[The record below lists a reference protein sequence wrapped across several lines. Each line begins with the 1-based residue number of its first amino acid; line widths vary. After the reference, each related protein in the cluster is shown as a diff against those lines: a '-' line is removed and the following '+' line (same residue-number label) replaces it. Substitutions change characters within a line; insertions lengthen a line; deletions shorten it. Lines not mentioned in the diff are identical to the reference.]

1 VLVVVA
7 LGRNALARRG
17 ESLDVERQRANV
29 RVAATALAELAGR
42 HDLVITH
49 GSGTQV
55 GLLALQAEAVGNA
68 APLDVLGAGSEGM
81 IGYWIEQELSNQLPD
96 RDVATLL
103 TQVEVAADDPA
114 FESPSEPIG
123 PVYPEAE
130 ARRIAEARGWRIAP
144 DHGGYRRVVP
154 SPAPRGIH
162 ELRTIQLLV
171 KLGVIV
177 VCGGGG
183 GIPVVKTADGGF
195 HGVEAV
201 IDKDLSAALLATHLG
216 ADFLLM
222 LSDVPAVYADWPE
235 PGREQIRAIP
245 PRKLREFSFEPE
257 TMAPKIEAARRFAT
271 QPGRVAAIGALEEA
285 ARILRGK
292 AGTTI
297 SASAQKVQIV
307 SDGGDGPAG
316 RLRGGKRRK
325 AKP

>member
-1 VLVVVA
+1 VLVVVS

-17 ESLDVERQRANV
+17 DPLDVEHRRANV
-29 RVAATALAELAGR
+29 RVAATALAELAAR

-55 GLLALQAEAVGNA
+55 GLLALQAEALGNG

-81 IGYWIEQELSNQLPD
+81 IGYWIEQELSNRLPD

-103 TQVEVAADDPA
+103 TQVEVAPDDPA
-114 FESPSEPIG
+114 FDNPSKPIG
-123 PVYPEAE
+123 PVYPEDE
-130 ARRIAEARGWRIAP
+130 AHRLAEARGWRIAP
-144 DHGGYRRVVP
+144 DRGGYRRVVP
-154 SPAPRGIH
+154 SPAPRAIH

-183 GIPVVKTADGGF
+183 GIPIVKTETGF

-235 PGREQIRAIP
+235 PGRQQIRAIP
-245 PRKLREFSFEPE
+245 PRKLRELRFESG
-257 TMAPKIEAARRFAT
+257 TMAPKVEAARRFAT

-297 SASAQKVQIV
+297 SASVQKLEIV
-307 SDGGDGPAG
+307 TGD
-316 RLRGGKRRK
+316 
-325 AKP
+325 

>member
-1 VLVVVA
+1 VLVVVS
-7 LGRNALARRG
+7 LGQNALVRPG
-17 ESLDVERQRANV
+17 ESPDVEHQRANV
-29 RVAATALAELAGR
+29 RVAASALAELAGR

-49 GSGTQV
+49 GSGTPV
-55 GLLALQAEAVGNA
+55 GPLALQAQDVGGA
-68 APLDVLGAGSEGM
+68 APLDVLGAGSEGV
-81 IGYWIEQELSNQLPD
+81 IGYWIEQELSNRLPD
-96 RDVATLL
+96 RDIATLL
-103 TQVEVAADDPA
+103 TQVEVSPGDPA
-114 FESPSEPIG
+114 FENPSQPVG

-130 ARRIAEARGWRIAP
+130 ARRLAEARGWRIAP
-144 DHGGYRRVVP
+144 DRGGFRRVVP
-154 SPAPRGIH
+154 SPAPRAIH

-183 GIPVVKTADGGF
+183 GIPVVKTPAGGF

-201 IDKDLSAALLATHLG
+201 VDKDLSASLLATHLG

-222 LSDVPAVYADWPE
+222 LTDVPAVYADWPQPARE
-235 PGREQIRAIP
+235 PIRAIP
-245 PRKLREFSFEPE
+245 PRELRELHFEAG

-297 SASAQKVQIV
+297 SASAQTIQIARA
-307 SDGGDGPAG
+307 D
-316 RLRGGKRRK
+316 
-325 AKP
+325 

>member
-1 VLVVVA
+1 MLVVVA

-17 ESLDVERQRANV
+17 DPLDVEHRRANL
-29 RVAATALAELAGR
+29 RIAATALAELAAR

-55 GLLALQAEAVGNA
+55 GLLALQAEAVGDG

-81 IGYWIEQELSNQLPD
+81 IGYWIEQELSNQLPG
-96 RDVATLL
+96 RDIATLL
-103 TQVEVAADDPA
+103 TQVEVAPGDPA
-114 FESPSEPIG
+114 FGNPSKPIG

-144 DHGGYRRVVP
+144 DRGGYRRVVP
-154 SPAPRGIH
+154 SPAPRAIH

-183 GIPVVKTADGGF
+183 GIPVVKTESGF

-201 IDKDLSAALLATHLG
+201 VDKDLSAALLATHLG

-222 LSDVPAVYADWPE
+222 LSDIPAVYADWPE
-235 PGREQIRAIP
+235 PRREQIRAIP
-245 PRKLREFSFEPE
+245 PRKLREFRFESG

-307 SDGGDGPAG
+307 SDD
-316 RLRGGKRRK
+316 
-325 AKP
+325 